1 MSISTPTPTPNPSFP
16 DFDQVVEGNVDIKQ
30 LSKKKYKITF
40 NKIGKF
46 LKYQTWSDS
55 SKKLNENRSVY
66 YQKAKLWVQDFNK
79 LNALLKA
86 SDKPL
91 FTPTTVMEIGNN
103 KYLFVLD
110 KAKLNRKGQVI
121 FKVSTKKINSSDKKM
136 LKLPRG
142 HHDGVRFD
150 IDYIYNIIYSAA
162 DVCSSIQYYIFT
174 GGFSSFMTYSIAEFP
189 LGNGWS
195 SFKLYSDNNTAAPF
209 LQNPLDSERLSIHY
223 PKTYSFLKCGDNNPL
238 WLNTNN
244 LEVLR
249 NLAGD
254 NLFLY
259 NYVTTYTQLF
269 PSMQNYNI
277 ENP

>member
-1 MSISTPTPTPNPSFP
+1 MSISTPTPTPPVLP
-16 DFDQVVEGNVDIKQ
+16 KFDQVVEGNIDIKQ

-40 NKIGKF
+40 SKIGKF
-46 LKYQTWSDS
+46 LKYQVWSDS

-91 FTPTTVMEIGNN
+91 FKPTTVMEIGFK

-110 KAKLNRKGQVI
+110 KAKLKGKDNVV
-121 FKVSTKKINSSDKKM
+121 FKVSTKEIKLSDKKM

-150 IDYIYNIIYSAA
+150 IDYNITAP
-162 DVCSSIQYYIFT
+162 DLCSNIQYVT
-174 GGFSSFMTYSIAEFP
+174 GSGYLSNSIVEYS
-189 LGNGWS
+189 LGNSGWS
-195 SFKLYSDNNTAAPF
+195 SFKKSSDINNNTAPF
-209 LQNPLDSERLSIHY
+209 LINPFKSQYFGINY
-223 PKTYSFLKCGDNNPL
+223 PNTYSFLKCGAKPS

-244 LEVLR
+244 LEDLR
-249 NLAGD
+249 NLPGD

-259 NYVTTYTQLF
+259 YYVTTYLQLF
-269 PSMQNYNI
+269 PSMQNI
-277 ENP
+277 V

>member
-55 SKKLNENRSVY
+55 SKTLNENRSVY

-79 LNALLKA
+79 LNASLKA

-91 FTPTTVMEIGNN
+91 FKPTTVMEIGNN

-121 FKVSTKKINSSDKKM
+121 FKVSTKEINSSDKKM

-150 IDYIYNIIYSAA
+150 IDENANATDNICWMVKNSNN
-162 DVCSSIQYYIFT
+162 
-174 GGFSSFMTYSIAEFP
+174 FSLLNTILPIPIVEIA
-189 LGNGWS
+189 LGSGWS
-195 SFKLYSDNNTAAPF
+195 SFKLYSDLNQGIFTTPF
-209 LQNPLDSERLSIHY
+209 LINPFKSKFLKIDY
-223 PKTYSFLKCGDNNPL
+223 PNTYSFLKCGANPPL

-244 LEVLR
+244 LEDLR
-249 NLAGD
+249 TLPGD

-259 NYVTTYTQLF
+259 NYVTTYLQVF